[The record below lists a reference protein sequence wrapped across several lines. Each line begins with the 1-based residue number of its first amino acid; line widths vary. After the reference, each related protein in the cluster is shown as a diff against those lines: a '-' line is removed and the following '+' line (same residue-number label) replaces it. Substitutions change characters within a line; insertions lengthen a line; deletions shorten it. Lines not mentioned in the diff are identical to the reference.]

1 MDPAALRASF
11 PVFERLAYLNAGT
24 AGPWPAAATAATRE
38 VLEGAER
45 DGRVGGY
52 FRAGQELAT
61 RLRAAY
67 AALLGGAPEDVAL
80 TSGTSDGI
88 TRVLAGLELGHGDE
102 VLTSVGEHPGL
113 TGPLGAAIAQR
124 GVSVREVPLARIA
137 AEAGPAT
144 RLVACSHVHWA
155 TGELAPAELAAL
167 DVPVLL
173 DGAQG
178 AGAVRVDVRA
188 LGCAFYAAPGQKWL
202 CGPVGTGML
211 WIDPAWQERVVPRG
225 PSFLNLASPSDGL
238 RSPLQ
243 PDARRHDA
251 PAMSVERCAAALA
264 AHDVLAGQD
273 WDAVLER
280 SSALAATLA
289 GALSDAGHDVLPRG
303 DTTLV
308 TWRTDDAVAQR
319 DRLAA
324 LGIVVRDIPQRPWL
338 RASVGAWNDEGDLD
352 RLLAAVRDVS

>member
-1 MDPAALRASF
+1 MDPAALRASY

-24 AGPWPAAATAATRE
+24 AGPWPSAATAATRA

-52 FRAGQELAT
+52 FLAGRELAE
-61 RLRAAY
+61 RLRQAY
-67 AALLGGAPEDVAL
+67 AGLLGAPASEVAL

-88 TRVLAGLELGHGDE
+88 ARVLAGLELGPGDE
-102 VLTSVGEHPGL
+102 VLTSTGEHPGL

-124 GVSVREVPLARIA
+124 GIAVREVPLARLA
-137 AEAGPAT
+137 AEVSPAT

-188 LGCAFYAAPGQKWL
+188 LGCAFYAAAGQKWL

-211 WIDPAWQERVVPRG
+211 WIDPAWQERVLPRG
-225 PSFLNLASPSDGL
+225 PAFPNLAAPNDGL
-238 RSPLQ
+238 RSALQ

-251 PAMSVERCAAALA
+251 PGMSVERCAAALA
-264 AHDVLAGQD
+264 SHDVLAGLG
-273 WDAVLER
+273 WDAVFER
-280 SSALAATLA
+280 SSALAASLA
-289 GALSDAGHDVLPRG
+289 GALAGAGHEVLPRG

-308 TWRTDDAVAQR
+308 TWRTEDAVGQR
-319 DRLAA
+319 ERLGA
-324 LGIVVRDIPQRPWL
+324 LGIVVRDIPGRPLL
-338 RASVGAWNDEGDLD
+338 RASVGAWNDEDDLD
-352 RLLAAVRDVS
+352 RLLSEVS